1 MQIHASTSRFVRTT
15 CHTVQIN
22 RKKRCDTSVTAV

>member
-1 MQIHASTSRFVRTT
+1 MQIYVSTSRFVETT

-22 RKKRCDTSVTAV
+22 RKKRCDSSVTAV